1 MDLRIDGEDHLAKLW
16 PLVDDPR
23 VVDLRYWSPSTDEV
37 TQRAVE
43 PWTVRSVGGAWYLQG
58 FCRRAQHQRSFRLD
72 RIQSL
77 EVTAERAPTPPE
89 YVSPPLYR
97 PAENDPLVVL
107 EVQPHAAWVGD
118 QVVLDERTRTADGW
132 TRLTFRT
139 ASLEWAVRLL
149 MRLGVSARVVS
160 PPELADAWRERAET
174 VRSAYTS

>member
-1 MDLRIDGEDHLAKLW
+1 M
-16 PLVDDPR
+16 
-23 VVDLRYWSPSTDEV
+23 
-37 TQRAVE
+37 
-43 PWTVRSVGGAWYLQG
+43 
-58 FCRRAQHQRSFRLD
+58 
-72 RIQSL
+72 
-77 EVTAERAPTPPE
+77 
-89 YVSPPLYR
+89 
-97 PAENDPLVVL
+97 VL